1 MHLQQIADINFKLLF
16 IIPMPSTSTINML
29 EDNILIEINGVG
41 SMWDTYYLGL
51 NVVTPGF
58 KVSIK

>member
-1 MHLQQIADINFKLLF
+1 
-16 IIPMPSTSTINML
+16 ML
-29 EDNILIEINGVG
+29 EDNILIEIDGVG
-41 SMWDTYYLGL
+41 SMWDTYCLGL